1 MGKIERIA
9 DIILRTIPYP
19 SVLIFEIEK
28 NILLAL
34 SHKQEHKSDSTKTTL
49 EDLILTNWI
58 DLANLD
64 EIDKKLFESLN
75 IKNLSF
81 SHFYRFYSDIVDNIN
96 IYNGSKL
103 VEKDLTVSVKLSPDE
118 IKIIHEEIANKSKEI
133 ELKRNQIKKET
144 QFNKQVEINIKI
156 KEIEWEINELKG
168 KLIKE

>member
-58 DLANLD
+58 DLDNLD
-64 EIDKKLFESLN
+64 EIDEKLFDSLN
-75 IKNLSF
+75 INNLSF
-81 SHFYRFYSDIVDNIN
+81 SHFYKFYSEIVDNIN
-96 IYNGSKL
+96 IFNGSKL
-103 VEKDLTVSVKLSPDE
+103 VKRDLSVSIKLSPDE
-118 IKIIHEEIANKSKEI
+118 IKAIQEEIVSKNNEI
-133 ELKRNQIKKET
+133 KLKRNLIKKET
-144 QFNKQVEINIKI
+144 QFNKVVEINIEIKEVE
-156 KEIEWEINELKG
+156 KEIEELEA
-168 KLIKE
+168 KLLSK